1 MYSSTPEP
9 EALTLERVLGDVDK
23 WLRNTSNTIDNENA
37 VIVET
42 VRKFNSAPLYYE
54 LVSSW
59 FELIL
64 LVVVPSC
71 NMSLM
76 QMYST
81 EKLRHGN

>member
-42 VRKFNSAPLYYE
+42 VRKFNSYK

-59 FELIL
+59 FQLIL

-76 QMYST
+76 QMYLT
-81 EKLRHGN
+81 EKLMYGK

>member
-42 VRKFNSAPLYYE
+42 VRKFNSYK

-59 FELIL
+59 VELI
-64 LVVVPSC
+64 
-71 NMSLM
+71 
-76 QMYST
+76 
-81 EKLRHGN
+81 